1 MLNISHSKIDSIIAI
16 NHWSISDFISIYNTI
31 FQQNLKAYLFPV
43 HVTKWLR
50 KSIIHY
56 NISLLKVENQKFY
69 QDNSI

>member
-1 MLNISHSKIDSIIAI
+1 MLNISHIKIDSINAI

-31 FQQNLKAYLFPV
+31 SQQNLKAYLFPV

>member
-1 MLNISHSKIDSIIAI
+1 MLNISHIKIDSINAI

-31 FQQNLKAYLFPV
+31 SYLFPV